1 MTETQTQ
8 AAIIQQLLE
17 LQAIQVKP
25 DAPFTYASGIKSPIY
40 TDLRMTISKPALRKQ
55 IATGLSELIRQFY
68 PTATVI
74 GGVATAGIPHAAWVA
89 KELELPLIYVRSK
102 PKDHGAGKQ
111 IEGALQAADQVVLI
125 DDLISTG
132 GSVLKAGKAVRQ
144 TSAQLLG
151 VASIFSYQLPD
162 AHQNFAAEETQLHS
176 LIDYHQLIDYL
187 ATQQQLTP
195 AQLDSART
203 WHQDP
208 WQWDATTT
216 IK

>member
-25 DAPFTYASGIKSPIY
+25 DVPFTYASGIKSPIY

-89 KELELPLIYVRSK
+89 EKLELPLIYVRSK

-144 TSAQLLG
+144 TPAQLLG

-162 AHQNFAAEETQLHS
+162 ARQNFATEETQLHS
-176 LIDYHQLIDYL
+176 LIDYHQLIDHL

-208 WQWDATTT
+208 WQWGATTT

>member
-89 KELELPLIYVRSK
+89 EKLELPLIYVRSK

-144 TSAQLLG
+144 TPAQLLG

-162 AHQNFAAEETQLHS
+162 AHQNFAAEDTQLHS

-208 WQWDATTT
+208 WQWGATTT

>member
-89 KELELPLIYVRSK
+89 EELELPLIYVRSK

-203 WHQDP
+203 WHQNP
-208 WQWDATTT
+208 WQWGATTT

>member
-89 KELELPLIYVRSK
+89 EELGLPLIYVRSK

-144 TSAQLLG
+144 TPAQLLG

-162 AHQNFAAEETQLHS
+162 AHQNFAAEGTQLHS

-208 WQWDATTT
+208 WQWGATTT

>member
-89 KELELPLIYVRSK
+89 EELELPLIYVRTK

-111 IEGALQAADQVVLI
+111 IEGTLQAADQVVLI

-162 AHQNFAAEETQLHS
+162 AHQNFAAEDTQLHS

-208 WQWDATTT
+208 WQWGATTT

>member
-89 KELELPLIYVRSK
+89 EKLELPLIYVRSK

-144 TSAQLLG
+144 TPAQLLG

-162 AHQNFAAEETQLHS
+162 ARQNFATEETQLHS
-176 LIDYHQLIDYL
+176 LIDYHQLIDHL

-208 WQWDATTT
+208 WQWGATTT

>member
-8 AAIIQQLLE
+8 VAIIQQLLE

-89 KELELPLIYVRSK
+89 EELELPLIYVRSK

-111 IEGALQAADQVVLI
+111 IEGTLQAADQVVLI

-162 AHQNFAAEETQLHS
+162 AHQNFAAEDTQLHS

-208 WQWDATTT
+208 WQWGATTT

>member
-89 KELELPLIYVRSK
+89 EELELPLIYVRSK

-208 WQWDATTT
+208 WQWGATTT

>member
-1 MTETQTQ
+1 M
-8 AAIIQQLLE
+8 
-17 LQAIQVKP
+17 
-25 DAPFTYASGIKSPIY
+25 
-40 TDLRMTISKPALRKQ
+40 
-55 IATGLSELIRQFY
+55 
-68 PTATVI
+68 I

-89 KELELPLIYVRSK
+89 EELGLPLIYVRSK

-144 TSAQLLG
+144 TPAQLLG

-162 AHQNFAAEETQLHS
+162 AHQNFAAEDTQLHS

-208 WQWDATTT
+208 WQWGATTT

>member
-89 KELELPLIYVRSK
+89 EELGLPLIYVRSK

-144 TSAQLLG
+144 TPAQLLG

-208 WQWDATTT
+208 WQWGATTT

>member
-89 KELELPLIYVRSK
+89 EELELPLIYVRSK

-111 IEGALQAADQVVLI
+111 IEGTLQAADQVVLI

-162 AHQNFAAEETQLHS
+162 ARQNFAAEETQLRS
-176 LIDYHQLIDYL
+176 LIDYHQLIDHL

-208 WQWDATTT
+208 WQWGATTT

>member
-89 KELELPLIYVRSK
+89 EELELPLIYVRSK

-162 AHQNFAAEETQLHS
+162 AHQNFAAEDTQLHS

-208 WQWDATTT
+208 WQWGATTT

>member
-17 LQAIQVKP
+17 LQAIQVKL

-89 KELELPLIYVRSK
+89 EELELPLIYVRSK

-111 IEGALQAADQVVLI
+111 IEGTLQAADQVVLI

-162 AHQNFAAEETQLHS
+162 AHQNFAAEDTQLHS

-208 WQWDATTT
+208 WQWGATTT

>member
-89 KELELPLIYVRSK
+89 EELELPLIYVRSK

-111 IEGALQAADQVVLI
+111 IEGTLQAADQVVLI

-151 VASIFSYQLPD
+151 GASIFSYQLPD
-162 AHQNFAAEETQLHS
+162 AHQNFAAEDTQLHS
-176 LIDYHQLIDYL
+176 LIDYHQLIDHL

-208 WQWDATTT
+208 WQWGATTT

>member
-89 KELELPLIYVRSK
+89 EKLELPLIYVRSK

-132 GSVLKAGKAVRQ
+132 GSVLKAGKAVCQ
-144 TSAQLLG
+144 TPAQLLG

-162 AHQNFAAEETQLHS
+162 ARQNFATEETQLHS
-176 LIDYHQLIDYL
+176 LIDYHQLIDHL

-208 WQWDATTT
+208 WQWGATTT

>member
-89 KELELPLIYVRSK
+89 EELGLPLIYVRSK

-144 TSAQLLG
+144 TPAQLLG

-162 AHQNFAAEETQLHS
+162 AHQNFAAEDTQLHS

-195 AQLDSART
+195 AQQDSART

-208 WQWDATTT
+208 WQWGATTT